1 MYDYE
6 VENQYRQSRLID
18 GQMHFTRAD
27 ALLLGI
33 LLAVVDLAVVPA
45 LGSAH
50 GVGELI
56 VSVGLAVALT
66 AGAALSFRSALRWDS
81 AALVDDEIETSPVAV
96 EEWAKPRAN
105 SKAA

>member
-6 VENQYRQSRLID
+6 LEKQYRQSMLMD
-18 GQMHFTRAD
+18 AQMHFTRSD

-33 LLAVVDLAVVPA
+33 LLAVVDLMVVPA
-45 LGSAH
+45 LGSAQ

-66 AGAALSFRSALRWDS
+66 VGAALSFRTALRWDS
-81 AALVDDEIETSPVAV
+81 AAPADDEIETKPVAA
-96 EEWAKPRAN
+96 EEGAKPRVT